1 MLSSTPKK
9 PVKPSAKKPDISNTC
24 RLCFVDFK
32 SSGRYRVS
40 TENLFKIPQKSGVS
54 STPLAELV
62 GKHVGVV
69 ILQDTKKSSRVCA
82 KCALKIRNASSI
94 CEFIKAALDS
104 ENTTYVESG
113 GDPRFKRLNVIS
125 PPRNVKKS
133 RPYSSPMP
141 KAKQSRKTSPS
152 PVSRAENEP
161 ENRRRAKRSMLFN
174 GNDDMARDADL
185 GHTLNIT
192 LDSDDLFESSG
203 EASAD
208 FPLNMSLDDVGCEE
222 KDRSQKKI
230 NVDVTLDFPS
240 GQCHKRVPDDVS
252 GIVKNFA
259 ISNFKAAVHL
269 IFKCKELRPFI
280 EEALKSAIS
289 SELKE
294 YCQSDNSLLKHTSPA
309 ELAAFSN
316 KLVCHEVSVMCPLWN
331 AALRAAAGC
340 HRSKAKSDKAV
351 NVLALC
357 SASVAKFRHQRMS
370 ALAYRISVILLHS
383 GAKSQDFTRLN
394 RLGISVS
401 HKSTIAKQKEMAKEH
416 DSLVLTWKNKI
427 ETAKRCES
435 LLQEVKEKQE
445 PVPVETSDENDMEI
459 DVYDLNQSTLAS
471 YDFFSPESYEICKG
485 MLASSPTATPAALEV
500 AVSSAADKF
509 RLLPRYR

>member
-1 MLSSTPKK
+1 
-9 PVKPSAKKPDISNTC
+9 
-24 RLCFVDFK
+24 
-32 SSGRYRVS
+32 
-40 TENLFKIPQKSGVS
+40 
-54 STPLAELV
+54 
-62 GKHVGVV
+62 
-69 ILQDTKKSSRVCA
+69 
-82 KCALKIRNASSI
+82 
-94 CEFIKAALDS
+94 
-104 ENTTYVESG
+104 
-113 GDPRFKRLNVIS
+113 
-125 PPRNVKKS
+125 
-133 RPYSSPMP
+133 MP
-141 KAKQSRKTSPS
+141 KQSRKTSLS
-152 PVSRAENEP
+152 TVSRAENEP
-161 ENRRRAKRSMLFN
+161 ENRRRAKRPMLFN

-208 FPLNMSLDDVGCEE
+208 FRLNMSLDDVGCEE

-240 GQCHKRVPDDVS
+240 GQRHKRVPDDVS

-269 IFKCKELRPFI
+269 IFKCKELKTFI

-289 SELKE
+289 GELKE

-316 KLVCHEVSVMCPLWN
+316 KLVCHAVSVMCPLWN

-340 HRSKAKSDKAV
+340 HRSKVKSYKAV
-351 NVLALC
+351 NVLVLC
-357 SASVAKFRHQRMS
+357 SASVAKFRHQRML

-394 RLGISVS
+394 CLGISMS
-401 HKSTIAKQKEMAKEH
+401 HKSTIAKQQEMAKEH
-416 DSLVLTWKNKI
+416 DSLVLTCKNKI

-435 LLQEVKEKQE
+435 LLQEVKEKQI

-471 YDFFSPESYEICKG
+471 YDFFCQESYEICKG
-485 MLASSPTATPAALEV
+485 MLASSPTASPSALEV

-509 RLLPRYR
+509 RLLPRYRRVGLLH

>member
-1 MLSSTPKK
+1 
-9 PVKPSAKKPDISNTC
+9 
-24 RLCFVDFK
+24 
-32 SSGRYRVS
+32 
-40 TENLFKIPQKSGVS
+40 
-54 STPLAELV
+54 
-62 GKHVGVV
+62 
-69 ILQDTKKSSRVCA
+69 
-82 KCALKIRNASSI
+82 
-94 CEFIKAALDS
+94 
-104 ENTTYVESG
+104 
-113 GDPRFKRLNVIS
+113 
-125 PPRNVKKS
+125 
-133 RPYSSPMP
+133 
-141 KAKQSRKTSPS
+141 
-152 PVSRAENEP
+152 
-161 ENRRRAKRSMLFN
+161 
-174 GNDDMARDADL
+174 
-185 GHTLNIT
+185 
-192 LDSDDLFESSG
+192 
-203 EASAD
+203 
-208 FPLNMSLDDVGCEE
+208 MSLDDVGCEE

-240 GQCHKRVPDDVS
+240 GQRHKRVPDDVS

-269 IFKCKELRPFI
+269 IFKCKELKPFI

-394 RLGISVS
+394 RLGISMS

-435 LLQEVKEKQE
+435 LLQEVKEKQV